1 MDAQREFVVENNE
14 PAALRQEQVF
24 FEDPA
29 VDRVMAVLFTLAT
42 EHYVLHD
49 RVRALE
55 ALLVQKG
62 IVTLDSLNAPP
73 VDEAAAHRDAA
84 EFAETLLRPLIGV
97 QTAKGAAGR
106 FSLARSKRNK

>member
-1 MDAQREFVVENNE
+1 MKAQGESAGESNE

-29 VDRVMAVLFTLAT
+29 VDRVMAVLFSLAT

-55 ALLVQKG
+55 ELLLKRGSV
-62 IVTLDSLNAPP
+62 SAEELNAPP
-73 VDEAAAHRDAA
+73 ADEPAAQREAA
-84 EFAETLLRPLIGV
+84 EFAEALLRPLIGV
-97 QTAKGAAGR
+97 QTAKGAGGR
-106 FSLARSKRNK
+106 FSLARNKRYI

>member
-1 MDAQREFVVENNE
+1 MKPQREFVVENNE

-29 VDRVMAVLFTLAT
+29 VDRVMAVLFQLAT

-55 ALLVQKG
+55 EQLVGKG
-62 IVTLDSLNAPP
+62 IVTADALSAPP
-73 VDEAAAHRDAA
+73 ADEVAAHRDAA
-84 EFAETLLRPLIGV
+84 EFAEALLRPLIGV

-106 FSLARSKRNK
+106 FSLARSKKQ

>member
-1 MDAQREFVVENNE
+1 MKAQGESAVENNE
-14 PAALRQEQVF
+14 PAAMRQEQVF

-29 VDRVMAVLFTLAT
+29 VDRVMAVLFSLAT

-55 ALLVQKG
+55 ELLLKKG
-62 IVTLDSLNAPP
+62 TVTAEELNAPP
-73 VDEAAAHRDAA
+73 VDESVAQREAA
-84 EFAETLLRPLIGV
+84 EFAAALLRPLAGV

-106 FSLARSKRNK
+106 FSLARNK

>member
-1 MDAQREFVVENNE
+1 MKPQREFVVDNNE

-29 VDRVMAVLFTLAT
+29 VDRVMAVLFSLAT

-55 ALLVQKG
+55 EALMQKG
-62 IVTLDSLNAPP
+62 VITADVLNAPP
-73 VDEAAAHRDAA
+73 VDEAAAQRDAA
-84 EFAETLLRPLIGV
+84 EFAEAVLRPLIGV

-106 FSLARSKRNK
+106 FSLARGKKQ

>member
-1 MDAQREFVVENNE
+1 MEPRREFVVENNE
-14 PAALRQEQVF
+14 PAALRPEQVF

-29 VDRVMAVLFTLAT
+29 IDRVMAVLFSLAT

-55 ALLVQKG
+55 ELLLQKG
-62 IVTLDSLNAPP
+62 TLTSDQLNAPP
-73 VDEAAAHRDAA
+73 VDEAAAQRDAA
-84 EFAETLLRPLIGV
+84 EFAAALLRPLTGV

-106 FSLARSKRNK
+106 FSLARSNKQ

>member
-1 MDAQREFVVENNE
+1 MNAQREFVVENNE
-14 PAALRQEQVF
+14 PAALRSEQIF

-29 VDRVMAVLFTLAT
+29 VDRVMAVLFALAT

-55 ALLVQKG
+55 EQLVQKG
-62 IVTLDSLNAPP
+62 TVSAEALSAPP
-73 VDEAAAHRDAA
+73 VDEAAAHRDAV
-84 EFAETLLRPLIGV
+84 EFAEALLRPLMGV

-106 FSLARSKRNK
+106 FSLARSKKQ

>member
-1 MDAQREFVVENNE
+1 MKPQREFVVENNE

-24 FEDPA
+24 FEDPV
-29 VDRVMAVLFTLAT
+29 VDRVMAVLFSLAT

-55 ALLVQKG
+55 ELLIEKGVVTAAAL
-62 IVTLDSLNAPP
+62 DAAP
-73 VDEAAAHRDAA
+73 VDEASAHRDAA
-84 EFAETLLRPLIGV
+84 EFAESLLRPIIGV

-106 FSLARSKRNK
+106 FSLARGKKQ

>member
-1 MDAQREFVVENNE
+1 MKPQREFVVENNE

-24 FEDPA
+24 FDDPA
-29 VDRVMAVLFTLAT
+29 VDRVMAVVFSLAV

-62 IVTLDSLNAPP
+62 AITADSLNAPP
-73 VDEAAAHRDAA
+73 TDEAAAHRDAA
-84 EFAETLLRPLIGV
+84 EFAEALLRPLIGV

-106 FSLARSKRNK
+106 FSLARSKKQ

>member
-1 MDAQREFVVENNE
+1 MKSQREFVVDNNE

-55 ALLVQKG
+55 ELLVQKG
-62 IVTLDSLNAPP
+62 VVTADALNAPP

-84 EFAETLLRPLIGV
+84 EFAEALMRHLTGV

-106 FSLARSKRNK
+106 FSLARKKQ